1 MYLLLTR
8 PREDADETLAALA
21 AAGHAVLAEPLLT
34 LRPQPAALP
43 ELAGMQ
49 ALLVTSRNGLRAFLA
64 VSADRSLPVYAVGPA
79 SAAAARAA
87 GFARVRSA
95 QGDAAALA
103 ALVRR
108 ELDPAGGPLLHPAGR
123 ETAGAL
129 SAELAAAGFTLERVV
144 LYAAEPA
151 SAFSSAARAAL
162 EQGTLDGVLFF
173 SPRTA
178 AAFARLIREAGS
190 GQACRGLVAY
200 CLSPA
205 VAAAAAELPWRAVR
219 TAAEPNQAALLA
231 LLEPAE
237 SNAERRAEG
246 EAMSD
251 GSDQSG
257 ETGGGT
263 RGGTAG
269 EAGANAAER
278 VIGRFGGIRP
288 MAAKLGVAVST
299 VQGWKQRG
307 HIPPTRRTAIQ
318 RAATEGG
325 FALEPAELEAATAPP
340 PPPPPSLR
348 AEPEQTS
355 AGSSPA
361 EAGTSLETEMPAET
375 PWRSVGGNGGA
386 APAEDSPADEPLETA
401 AGPAGGSTGGGAAAG
416 EPAGRLPASRPSPVP
431 AMLLGAMLVIAGA
444 VIAVLLRDLW
454 QPSLQERPPAVA
466 VEALERR
473 MARLEEQR
481 VDASPEGLRTLEG
494 GLEQLRARMD
504 ETDATFAE
512 LTAELAEEPAT
523 IESLRTVSERLAE
536 RLEALEAELA
546 EAREAPAGAEPE
558 QVAALEER
566 IEGLAGRIETVAAS
580 PAEADETTLARLEAL
595 DGRLEGAAGRIEALE
610 ARLREALAEV
620 EAARVRVGE
629 ETVLALA
636 AGQLREA
643 LRTGSPFAE
652 ELEGLRRLA
661 GRDQGLAGV
670 LGELEPHAGAGVDS
684 LAALQSAFPEAA
696 ARAVTAERAGAAED
710 DWQALFWNRL
720 SDLVTVRAVGEP
732 EGQGSEAVLARTE
745 RRLEAGDLA
754 AALAELVA
762 LEGPAAAAMAEWRGR
777 VQARIEA
784 EAALAR
790 LGRVALDRLGGEEG

>member
-1 MYLLLTR
+1 MRLLLTR
-8 PREDADETLAALA
+8 PRDDAAETLAALE
-21 AAGHAVLAEPLLT
+21 AAGHEVLSEPLLE

-43 ELAGMQ
+43 ALAGMQ
-49 ALLVTSRNGLRAFLA
+49 ALLITSRNGLRAFLA
-64 VSADRSLPVYAVGPA
+64 VSQDRSLPVYAVGPA

-95 QGDAAALA
+95 EGDAVALA

-108 ELDPAGGPLLHPAGR
+108 ELDPGAGPLLHPAGR

-129 SAELAAAGFTLERVV
+129 SAELVATGFTLERVV
-144 LYAAEPA
+144 LYAAEPVPA
-151 SAFSSAARAAL
+151 LSPAARAAL
-162 EQGTLDGVLFF
+162 EQGTLDGVLLF

-178 AAFARLIREAGS
+178 AVFARLIREAGS
-190 GQACRGLVAY
+190 GQACAGLVAY

-205 VAAAAAELPWRAVR
+205 VAAAAAELPWRAVQ

-231 LLEPAE
+231 LFGPAGTTP
-237 SNAERRAEG
+237 ERQAEG

-251 GSDQSG
+251 GSDQKGSDQMGGAGG
-257 ETGGGT
+257 E
-263 RGGTAG
+263 
-269 EAGANAAER
+269 NAAER

-307 HIPPTRRTAIQ
+307 HIPPGR
-318 RAATEGG
+318 RAAIERAAAESG
-325 FALEPAELEAATAPP
+325 FALEPGELEAAVAPLPSP
-340 PPPPPSLR
+340 PAAR
-348 AEPEQTS
+348 AETPAEEET
-355 AGSSPA
+355 A
-361 EAGTSLETEMPAET
+361 EAGTSLETEMRAET
-375 PWRSVGGNGGA
+375 PWRSVGSNGGVNGGGNGGDNGRS
-386 APAEDSPADEPLETA
+386 APAEEPAAEPQPQSAT
-401 AGPAGGSTGGGAAAG
+401 PAGAAGGAA
-416 EPAGRLPASRPSPVP
+416 RSSPVP
-431 AMLLGAMLVIAGA
+431 AMLLGAVLLAAGA
-444 VIAVLLRDLW
+444 LVAVLLRDLW
-454 QPSLQERPPAVA
+454 QPSLEVQPPAVA

-481 VDASPEGLRTLEG
+481 VDASPEGLGALES
-494 GLEQLRARMD
+494 GLEQLRARLD
-504 ETDATFAE
+504 EADATFAE
-512 LTAELAEEPAT
+512 LTADLAAEPAGDPAEL
-523 IESLRTVSERLAE
+523 ESLRTVSERLAE
-536 RLEALEAELA
+536 RLEVLEADLA
-546 EAREAPAGAEPE
+546 EREEPPAGVAPE
-558 QVAALEER
+558 RVASLEER
-566 IEGLAGRIETVAAS
+566 LEALAGRIEAVAEA
-580 PAEADETTLARLEAL
+580 PAGADETTLARLEGL

-629 ETVLALA
+629 ETVLALG

-643 LRTGSPFAE
+643 LRTGSPYAA

-661 GRDQGLAGV
+661 GRDEGLAGV
-670 LGELEPHAGAGVDS
+670 LAELEPHAEAGVDS
-684 LAALQSAFPEAA
+684 LAALQAAFPEAA
-696 ARAVTAERAGAAED
+696 ARAVTAERAGAAEE
-710 DWQALFWNRL
+710 DWQALFWNRF

-732 EGQGSEAVLARTE
+732 EGAGTEAVLARTE

-762 LEGPAAAAMAEWRGR
+762 LQGPAEAAMAEWRAR

-790 LGRVALDRLGGEEG
+790 LGRVALDRLGDGEG